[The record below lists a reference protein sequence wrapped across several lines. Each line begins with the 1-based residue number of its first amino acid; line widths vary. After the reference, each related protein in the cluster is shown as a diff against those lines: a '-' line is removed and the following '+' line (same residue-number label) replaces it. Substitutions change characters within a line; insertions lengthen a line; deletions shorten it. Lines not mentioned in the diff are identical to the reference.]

1 MLNRALNWGTPAS
14 SGFVEGRWETMQ
26 KVDWPVF
33 LTAVGCLLAVM
44 FPLTVAPEASGEV
57 IEELYR
63 WLASHLGPAYLWA
76 GLASFGFVAYLAF
89 SRHGTVV
96 LGQSRDDLEF
106 GDFSW
111 FAMLFCAGIA
121 SGLLYWGV
129 IEWAYY
135 YQKPP
140 HGAAV
145 GSPEAIEWA
154 AGYGLFHWG
163 FSAWAFYAL
172 PTVCVAYACHRGGEA
187 SYRLSRAC
195 RPVLGRHVEGWPG
208 RAIDVLFIVGIL
220 GGASTSL
227 GLSTP
232 MIAEGISFLTGI
244 ARSFGMDVAIML
256 GCGLIFA
263 TSVYLGL
270 ERGIRVLS
278 NLNLGLALAI
288 VAYVLLSGDTLFI
301 IKMSTSAVGLVVQ
314 NFIRM
319 MLWTD
324 PVRASG
330 FVEDW
335 TVFYWAWWIAYAPF
349 VGLFVARIS
358 RGRTIRQVI
367 IGMLGVG
374 TAGSWIFFMVLGNY
388 GLSLEMSGALDV
400 IEILNDRG
408 APAAIVAVM
417 SSLPLGH
424 LTLAVFCF
432 VAILYL
438 ATTFDSAAYTIAG
451 GASLDL
457 GASGHP
463 DPNHRGFWAL
473 AVAVLPIALMSV
485 GGLRSLQTASLV
497 ASAPLLVVGVLLAVS
512 LLRSLRSADSVRS
525 VRSVQTGEL

>member
-1 MLNRALNWGTPAS
+1 
-14 SGFVEGRWETMQ
+14 MQ

-33 LTAVGCLLAVM
+33 LAALTCLLIVTL
-44 FPLTVAPEASGEV
+44 PLALAPEASGQV
-57 IEELYR
+57 IDRLYA
-63 WLASHLGPAYLWA
+63 WLSSHLGPAYLWA
-76 GLASFGFVAYLAF
+76 GLGSFGFVSYLAC
-89 SRHGTVV
+89 SRYGSVV
-96 LGQSRDDLEF
+96 LGESRDDTEF
-106 GDFSW
+106 SNFSW
-111 FAMLFCAGIA
+111 FSMLFCAGIA
-121 SGLLYWGV
+121 SGLLYWSV

-140 HGAAV
+140 YGAV
-145 GSPEAIEWA
+145 PGSPEAIEWA
-154 AGYGLFHWG
+154 ASYGLFHWG

-172 PTVCVAYACHRGGEA
+172 PSVCVAYACHRGGEA

-195 RPVLGRHVEGWPG
+195 RPVLGRHADGWPG
-208 RAIDVLFIVGIL
+208 GAIDVLFIVGIL

-232 MIAEGISFLTGI
+232 MIAEGISLLTGI
-244 ARSFGMDVAIML
+244 ARSFSMDIFIML
-256 GCGLIFA
+256 ACGSIFA

-278 NLNLGLALAI
+278 NLNLVLALGI
-288 VAYVLLSGDTLFI
+288 VVYVLASADTLFI
-301 IKMSTSAVGLVVQ
+301 VKMSTSAVGLVVQ

-319 MLWTD
+319 TLWTD

-358 RGRTIRQVI
+358 RGRTIRQVVF
-367 IGMLGVG
+367 GMLGAG

-388 GLSLEMSGALDV
+388 GLSLEMSGALGV
-400 IEILNDRG
+400 IDILNDRG
-408 APAAIVAVM
+408 GAAAIVAVM
-417 SSLPLGH
+417 SSLPFGH
-424 LTLAVFCF
+424 ATLAVFCL
-432 VAILYL
+432 VAVLYL

-451 GASLDL
+451 GASVNL

-463 DPNHRGFWAL
+463 HPNHRGFWAL

-497 ASAPLLVVGVLLAVS
+497 ASAPLLIVGVLLAVS
-512 LLRSLRSADSVRS
+512 LMRSLRSED
-525 VRSVQTGEL
+525 L